1 MERVSTIMSSFLHQ
15 PGFSMRMRTVSSVLP
30 CIVLFALLIPVRG
43 SAQLE
48 SGIGPALSGSSTAAY
63 YYISKS
69 GEITMP
75 INLWGY
81 VKNPGRYEVPISTDL
96 VQLVSF
102 AGGPLADANLTD
114 VKITRVMRRD
124 TQIRKV
130 EYTVN
135 LKRLD
140 QIDDMALNLQA
151 GDTIFI
157 DNIPFQWR
165 DFFAIL
171 TTAAIVVTAVTSII
185 WVTKQ

>member
-1 MERVSTIMSSFLHQ
+1 MRIRRLVFLI
-15 PGFSMRMRTVSSVLP
+15 P
-30 CIVLFALLIPVRG
+30 CIVLLALLVPSRAG
-43 SAQLE
+43 AQLE
-48 SGIGPALSGSSTAAY
+48 SGIGPALSGSSQAAY

-96 VQLVSF
+96 VQLLSF
-102 AGGPLADANLTD
+102 AGGPLAEANLTD

-124 TQIRKV
+124 TQLRKV

-135 LKRLD
+135 LKHLD
-140 QIDDMALNLQA
+140 QVDEMALNLQA

-157 DNIPFQWR
+157 DNIAFQWR
-165 DFFAIL
+165 DFFAVL
-171 TTAAIVVTAVTSII
+171 TTAAIVVTSIANVI
-185 WVTKQ
+185 LVVR

>member
-1 MERVSTIMSSFLHQ
+1 
-15 PGFSMRMRTVSSVLP
+15 MRFRTFAPILA
-30 CIVLFALLIPVRG
+30 CILLLGLCVPVQA

-48 SGIGPALSGSSTAAY
+48 SGIGPALSGSSPAAY

-75 INLWGY
+75 INLWGF

-102 AGGPLADANLTD
+102 AGGPLAEANLTD

-124 TQIRKV
+124 TQLRKV

-135 LKRLD
+135 LKHLD
-140 QIDDMALNLQA
+140 QVDEMALNLQA
-151 GDTIFI
+151 GDTILI

-165 DFFAIL
+165 DFFTII
-171 TTAAIVVTAVTSII
+171 TTAAVVITAVTNII
-185 WVTKQ
+185 WVTR

>member
-1 MERVSTIMSSFLHQ
+1 MSMKSVSSFL
-15 PGFSMRMRTVSSVLP
+15 PCLVL
-30 CIVLFALLIPVRG
+30 LALLIPVQG
-43 SAQLE
+43 NAQLE
-48 SGIGPALSGSSTAAY
+48 SGIGPALSGSSPAAY

-102 AGGPLADANLTD
+102 AGGPLAEANLTD

-124 TQIRKV
+124 TQMHKV
-130 EYTVN
+130 EFTVN
-135 LKRLD
+135 LKHLD
-140 QIDDMALNLQA
+140 KVDDMALNLQA

-165 DFFAIL
+165 DFFAII
-171 TTAAIVVTAVTSII
+171 TTAALVVTAVANVIL
-185 WVTKQ
+185 VMR

>member
-1 MERVSTIMSSFLHQ
+1 
-15 PGFSMRMRTVSSVLP
+15 MRIRTLSSVLP
-30 CIVLFALLIPVRG
+30 CIFMLALLVPTEG

-48 SGIGPALSGSSTAAY
+48 SGIGPALTGSSPAAY
-63 YYISKS
+63 YFISKS

-102 AGGPLADANLTD
+102 AGGPLAEASLSN
-114 VKITRVMRRD
+114 VQITRVMRRD

-130 EYTVN
+130 EFIVD
-135 LKRLD
+135 LKHLD

-165 DFFAIL
+165 DFFSII
-171 TTAAIVVTAVTSII
+171 TTAAIVITAAANII
-185 WVTKQ
+185 LVMR

>member
-1 MERVSTIMSSFLHQ
+1 
-15 PGFSMRMRTVSSVLP
+15 MRIRTVSFIPP
-30 CIVLFALLIPVRG
+30 CIILLALLIPTPG

-48 SGIGPALSGSSTAAY
+48 SGIGPALTGASQASY
-63 YYISKS
+63 YFISKS

-96 VQLVSF
+96 VQLLSF
-102 AGGPLADANLTD
+102 AGGPLADADLTD

-124 TQIRKV
+124 TQIHKV

-135 LKRLD
+135 LKHLD
-140 QIDDMALNLQA
+140 KIDEMALNLQA
-151 GDTIFI
+151 GDTILI

-165 DFFAIL
+165 DFFTIL
-171 TTAAIVVTAVTSII
+171 TTAAIVVTAVTSIM
-185 WVTKQ
+185 WVTK

>member
-1 MERVSTIMSSFLHQ
+1 MRFRT
-15 PGFSMRMRTVSSVLP
+15 FSLIVP
-30 CIVLFALLIPVRG
+30 CTLLLALLVPVRG

-48 SGIGPALSGSSTAAY
+48 SGIGPALSGSSPAAY

-102 AGGPLADANLTD
+102 AGGPLADASLTD

-130 EYTVN
+130 EFTVN

-140 QIDDMALNLQA
+140 QIDEMALNLQA

-157 DNIPFQWR
+157 DNIAFQWR
-165 DFFAIL
+165 DFFSVI
-171 TTAAIVVTAVTSII
+171 TTAAVVVTAITNII
-185 WVTKQ
+185 WVTR